1 MAQNSCT
8 ESAKRRLFRANGAA
22 RLLILFRSEIVLK
35 REDNDKKEK
44 KMYPRSCVAAV
55 IIRDENLLVVKK
67 RDEKGVVYSFPTGG
81 QEAGETLVQAVQ
93 REVLE
98 EVGCEIVVGPLLWVR
113 EYIGKHHEN
122 ADLEDDVHVVCHL
135 FHCTMSSVSQ
145 IFQGMAPDPD
155 QEGVEWLPLQQLTT
169 YRFYPQ
175 ALISALIELE
185 QGTPSSV
192 PLYVGDVN

>member
-1 MAQNSCT
+1 
-8 ESAKRRLFRANGAA
+8 
-22 RLLILFRSEIVLK
+22 
-35 REDNDKKEK
+35 
-44 KMYPRSCVAAV
+44 
-55 IIRDENLLVVKK
+55 LVVKK
-67 RDEKGVVYSFPTGG
+67 RDAKGSVYSFPTGG
-81 QEAGETLVQAVQ
+81 QETGETLVQAVQ

-122 ADLEDDVHVVCHL
+122 ADLEGDVHVVCHL
-135 FHCTMSSVSQ
+135 FHCTMNPVSQ

-169 YRFYPQ
+169 YRFHPQ
-175 ALISALIELE
+175 ALISSLIELE
-185 QGTPSSV
+185 QRTPSSV